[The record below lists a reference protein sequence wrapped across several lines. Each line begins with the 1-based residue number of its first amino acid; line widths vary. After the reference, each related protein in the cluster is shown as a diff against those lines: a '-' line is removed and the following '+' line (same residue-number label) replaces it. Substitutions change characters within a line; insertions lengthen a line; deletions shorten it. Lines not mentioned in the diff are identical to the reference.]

1 MKCEVLLSAVVIH
14 FFFFFLEVVIHIV
27 DSEFWLAFP
36 VDIGMELAKL
46 S

>member
-14 FFFFFLEVVIHIV
+14 FFFFLEVVIHIV

>member
-14 FFFFFLEVVIHIV
+14 IFFFLKVVIHIV
-27 DSEFWLAFP
+27 DSEFWLVFP
-36 VDIGMELAKL
+36 VDIGMELAEL

>member
-14 FFFFFLEVVIHIV
+14 FFFFLEVVIHIV

-36 VDIGMELAKL
+36 VDIGMKLTEL